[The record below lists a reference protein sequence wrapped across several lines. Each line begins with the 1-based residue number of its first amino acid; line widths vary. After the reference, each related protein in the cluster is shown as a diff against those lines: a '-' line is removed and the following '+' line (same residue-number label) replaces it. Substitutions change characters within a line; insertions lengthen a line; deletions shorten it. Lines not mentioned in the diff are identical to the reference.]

1 MNIKVLIENKT
12 YRPGIIAEHG
22 LSLLIESNGKLI
34 MFDAGQT
41 EALIPNSKQMRSDL
55 SKVDF
60 AVASHGHF
68 DHTGG
73 FPAFCQLN
81 HTASVYIQKNAFSDF
96 YDIKE
101 DGSPEESPCGIL
113 WNDAQMN
120 MMKDRLIQTDGPL
133 WIDRNTVISGTI
145 PRSSMNAAKEEFL
158 VKQKDGGYLKDK
170 MDHEQFL
177 AIEEDENIYLFSGCS
192 HTGIVNAIE
201 YACSLFP
208 GRNLKLLVGGMHM
221 FCCSSFE
228 RNRIIG
234 KMADLQMEAIIPMHC
249 TGMEAICEMKSH
261 FGDRCLL
268 LNAGDQMSF

>member
-1 MNIKVLIENKT
+1 MKIKVLIENKT

-22 LSLLIESNGKLI
+22 LSLLIESKGKLI
-34 MFDAGQT
+34 LFDAGQT
-41 EALIPNSKQMRSDL
+41 EALIPNSKQMKSDL

-60 AVASHGHF
+60 AVVSHGHF

-81 HTASVYIQKNAFSDF
+81 HTAPVYIQKNAFSDF

-101 DGSPEESPCGIL
+101 DGSPEERPCGIL
-113 WNDAQMN
+113 WNNAQMN
-120 MMKDRLIQTDGPL
+120 TMKNRLIHTDGPL
-133 WIDRNTVISGTI
+133 WVDRNTVISGTI
-145 PRSSMNAAKEEFL
+145 PHSSMNDATEEFL
-158 VKQKDGGYLKDK
+158 VKQKDGSYLKDI

-177 AIEEDENIYLFSGCS
+177 AIEEDGNLYLFSGCS

-208 GRNLKLLVGGMHM
+208 GRNLKLLAAGMHM
-221 FCCSSFE
+221 FRCSSFE

-234 KMADLQMEAIIPMHC
+234 RMTELQIEAIIPMHC
-249 TGMEAICEMKSH
+249 TGMEATCEMKSI
-261 FGDRCLL
+261 FGYRCLI
-268 LNAGDQMSF
+268 LNAGDQISF